1 MKWLFMS
8 LFLISFWNLMK
19 QSYIFYAKYNWF
31 YFILLCPYHWHWRW
45 PILDKIKFI
54 VHSIWDANINKAERQ
69 NNIAMSSYVRIT
81 FTNHNHHIPHCLCV
95 QFGSPITNLWSAS
108 DRYLVPVHKLAIHQE
123 IHGQARCR
131 NQAWFPHPVPKGPFW
146 PQGVHSCTA
155 TGFHPNIEVLVLVG
169 SMQAGWRVCCC
180 ADLTPAVAWEASAHV
195 HVSCQCCFP
204 SDPNG
209 PVSLEGWYEKNI
221 KTTD

>member
-1 MKWLFMS
+1 MAFYES
-8 LFLISFWNLMK
+8 VSDFFLGFNETKPHFPSQIQLI
-19 QSYIFYAKYNWF
+19 IFYCVHITDGDQYWTKHYNRWNAL
-31 YFILLCPYHWHWRW
+31 FILNGMPETKH
-45 PILDKIKFI
+45 
-54 VHSIWDANINKAERQ
+54 AERQ

-95 QFGSPITNLWSAS
+95 QFGSPITNPWSAS
-108 DRYLVPVHKLAIHQE
+108 HRYPVPVHKLAIHQE

-131 NQAWFPHPVPKGPFW
+131 NQAWFPHPLLKGSFW
-146 PQGVHSCTA
+146 PWGVHSCTA
-155 TGFHPNIEVLVLVG
+155 MGFHPNIELLVLVG

-195 HVSCQCCFP
+195 HVSCQCCSP

-209 PVSLEGWYEKNI
+209 PVSQEAWYKKNI
-221 KTTD
+221 KRTDY